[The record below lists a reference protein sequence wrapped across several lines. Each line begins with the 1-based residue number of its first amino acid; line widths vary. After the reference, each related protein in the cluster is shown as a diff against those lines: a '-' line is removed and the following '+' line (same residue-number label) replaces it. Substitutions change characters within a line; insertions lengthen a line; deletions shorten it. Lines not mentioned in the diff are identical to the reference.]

1 MQGAVSLSAEANKV
15 QRVCAKCGA
24 TVFADS
30 PRGFCSVCLFKTGL
44 GQLEGDCSGEQEQ
57 SRIQGVGVTANILS
71 KVTLDGSIRYWRSSL
86 TRSWPML
93 FRFAFAT
100 IPRIS
105 CDHSLFPL
113 ASVVL
118 AGAFAAFISLIF
130 R

>member
-71 KVTLDGSIRYWRSSL
+71 KVTLDGSIRL
-86 TRSWPML
+86 L
-93 FRFAFAT
+93 AF
-100 IPRIS
+100 
-105 CDHSLFPL
+105 FPNTEL
-113 ASVVL
+113 ADAVPVCVCHDPEDFL
-118 AGAFAAFISLIF
+118 
-130 R
+130 